1 MLGWAENTPAFGFS
15 ESRGAPESRPHLP
28 DRIGGQRDGRGE
40 AQIVANN
47 VGAGHSECTGR
58 ESVPSHHT
66 NNHQERDT
74 MKTLA
79 TLLLTTAALT
89 AGANAD
95 LVGNYYVLPNN
106 IPGTPRHIDV
116 QSGIDGGIVT
126 GLVQSTLGPNGLP
139 VATNLAMT
147 RVAGSGNIQDLN
159 TNTNEILWWTPGRTG
174 NRTVLFEK
182 TQADST
188 PFTMLQNFF
197 PDGQTSNAWGFR
209 AVHWSGAFFT
219 TQAAIA
225 SLTMSVQADDDAW
238 VFINNTLAVDNGGV
252 KAIGRVSNLL
262 GTGMVVAGWNTI
274 EIFFADR
281 NQVQSGIG
289 FRSNATFIPTP
300 GAAALIGLAGL
311 CASRRRRA

>member
-1 MLGWAENTPAFGFS
+1 
-15 ESRGAPESRPHLP
+15 
-28 DRIGGQRDGRGE
+28 
-40 AQIVANN
+40 
-47 VGAGHSECTGR
+47 
-58 ESVPSHHT
+58 
-66 NNHQERDT
+66 

-79 TLLLTTAALT
+79 TLVLTTAALT

-106 IPGTPRHIDV
+106 IPNTPRHIDV

-147 RVAGSGNIQDLN
+147 RVAGSGNIQDIDP
-159 TNTNEILWWTPGRTG
+159 NTNEILWWTTGRTG
-174 NRTVLFEK
+174 DRTVLFEK
-182 TQADST
+182 TQSDPT

-209 AVHWSGAFFT
+209 AVRWSGSFFI
-219 TQAAIA
+219 TQNEIA
-225 SLTMSVQADDDAW
+225 SLTMALQADDDAW

-252 KAIGRVSNLL
+252 KAIGHVSNLL
-262 GTGMVVAGWNTI
+262 GTSMVQAGWNTI
-274 EIFFADR
+274 DIFFADR

-289 FRSNATFIPTP
+289 FRTNANIVPTP
-300 GAAALIGLAGL
+300 GAAALVALGGL